1 MKLLFPRS
9 STGLLTRSLRDYP
22 VVVVTGPRQAG
33 KSTLLRQALPDWQM
47 LSLEDLDMREF
58 ASSDPRAFLQRYP
71 APVIIDEAQRV
82 PGLLSYIQTAVDTST
97 RMGLYVL
104 SGSQQFSLLAGV
116 TQSLAGRASLIEL
129 HPLRLKEL
137 ADGGGSPKSLDA
149 YLLQGGYPA
158 VHARGLDAQRYYADY
173 VASYLERDVR
183 SLSAVQDLGNF
194 QRFMRLCAA
203 RTGQLLNLNALAND
217 CGISQPTANAW
228 MNLLEASFIVK
239 RIAPYHRNFGKRLVK
254 APKLYF
260 LDTGLCAW
268 LLGITSER
276 DMQTHYARGALFET
290 WAVTEALKW
299 RAVRGNAQPLYFW
312 RDNIGNEVDLLLE
325 QDGGITLV
333 EVKSGQT
340 FQPGWLKNLT
350 TVQRHMC
357 QTMTENMPQNMSR
370 HAAQHADPP
379 TRNAVLY
386 GGDLSASRSDAEL
399 VGWRD
404 LVRAG

>member
-1 MKLLFPRS
+1 MDSKAFSGWYPRS
-9 STGLLTRSLRDYP
+9 SAGLLWNALRDYP
-22 VVVVTGPRQAG
+22 VAVVTGARQTG
-33 KSTLLRQALPDWQM
+33 KSTLLRQTLPDWQM

-58 ASSDPRAFLQRYP
+58 AQGDPRAFLQRYP
-71 APVIIDEAQRV
+71 APLVIDEAQRV
-82 PGLLSYIQTAVDTST
+82 PQLLSYIQTAVDGSG
-97 RMGLYVL
+97 RMGQYVL

-116 TQSLAGRASLIEL
+116 TQSLAGRATFIEM
-129 HPLRLKEL
+129 HGLRLKEL
-137 ADGGGSPKSLDA
+137 ADGGSMPESLDR

-158 VHARGLDAQRYYADY
+158 VHARQLDTQRFYADY
-173 VASYLERDVR
+173 VASYVERDVR

-203 RTGQLLNLNALAND
+203 RSGQLLNLNALAND
-217 CGISQPTANAW
+217 CGIAQPTANAW

-254 APKLYF
+254 TPKLYF

-290 WAVTEALKW
+290 WAVGEALKW

-340 FQPGWLKNLT
+340 FSPSWLAAVA
-350 TVQRHMC
+350 TVQRHIG
-357 QTMTENMPQNMSR
+357 Q
-370 HAAQHADPP
+370 A
-379 TRNAVLY
+379 TRNAVLH
-386 GGDLSASRSDAEL
+386 GGDLSAARTDATL
-399 VGWRD
+399 IGWRD
-404 LVRAG
+404 LVQAE

>member
-1 MKLLFPRS
+1 MNAFYPRS
-9 STGLLTRSLRDYP
+9 SAGLLLHSLRGYP
-22 VVVVTGPRQAG
+22 VVVLTGARQAG
-33 KSTLLRQALPDWQM
+33 KSTLLRQALPGWQM
-47 LSLEDLDMREF
+47 LSLEDIDLREF
-58 ASSDPRAFLQRYP
+58 AQSDPRAFLQRHP
-71 APVIIDEAQRV
+71 APLILDEAQRV
-82 PGLLSYIQTAVDTST
+82 PDLLSYIQTMVDASA
-97 RMGLYVL
+97 RMGQYVL

-137 ADGGGSPKSLDA
+137 SDGADMPTSLDR

-158 VHARGLDAQRYYADY
+158 VHARGLDMQRYYADY
-173 VASYLERDVR
+173 VASYVERDVR
-183 SLSAVQDLGNF
+183 SLSAVQDLGTF

-203 RTGQLLNLNALAND
+203 RTAQLLNLNALAND

-254 APKLYF
+254 TPKLYF

-276 DMQTHYARGALFET
+276 DMQSHYARGALFET
-290 WAVTEALKW
+290 WAVNEALKW

-340 FQPGWLKNLT
+340 FQPGWLHSLN
-350 TVQRHMC
+350 TVQRHMS
-357 QTMTENMPQNMSR
+357 Q
-370 HAAQHADPP
+370 P

-386 GGDLSASRSDAEL
+386 GGDLSAQRTDAEL

-404 LVRAG
+404 LVLAG

>member
-1 MKLLFPRS
+1 MPDIYPRS
-9 STGLLTRSLRDYP
+9 STDLLYRALQSYP
-22 VVVVTGPRQAG
+22 VVVVTGTRQAG
-33 KSTLLRQALPDWQM
+33 KSTLLRHALPDWQM
-47 LSLEDLDMREF
+47 LSLEDLDLREF
-58 ASSDPRAFLQRYP
+58 AQTDPRAFLQRYP
-71 APVIIDEAQRV
+71 APLIIDEAQRV
-82 PGLLSYIQTAVDTST
+82 PDLLSYIQTVVDLSG
-97 RMGLYVL
+97 RMGQYVL

-137 ADGGGSPKSLDA
+137 ADGGGMPTSLDD

-158 VHARGLDAQRYYADY
+158 VHARKLDAQRYYADY
-173 VASYLERDVR
+173 VASYVERDVR
-183 SLSAVQDLGNF
+183 SLSAVQDLGTF

-217 CGISQPTANAW
+217 CGIAQPTANAW
-228 MNLLEASFIVK
+228 MNLLEASFIVR

-254 APKLYF
+254 TPKLYF

-268 LLGITSER
+268 LLGITSAR

-340 FQPGWLKNLT
+340 FQPDWLRSLQ
-350 TVQRHMC
+350 TVQRHMG
-357 QTMTENMPQNMSR
+357 Q
-370 HAAQHADPP
+370 P
-379 TRNAVLY
+379 TRHAVLY
-386 GGDLSASRSDAEL
+386 GGDISANRSEAAL

-404 LVRAG
+404 VVLAG

>member
-1 MKLLFPRS
+1 MVTFYPRS
-9 STGLLTRSLRDYP
+9 YTGLLRRSLRDYP
-22 VVVVTGPRQAG
+22 VVVVTGARQAG
-33 KSTLLRQALPDWQM
+33 KSTLLRQTLPDWQM

-58 ASSDPRAFLQRYP
+58 AQNDPRAFLQRYP
-71 APVIIDEAQRV
+71 APVILDEVQRV
-82 PGLLSYIQTAVDTST
+82 PSLLSYIQTAVDSSGA
-97 RMGLYVL
+97 MGQYVL

-137 ADGGGSPKSLDA
+137 ADAGDMPGSLDR

-158 VHARGLDAQRYYADY
+158 VHARGLEPQRYYADY
-173 VASYLERDVR
+173 VASYVERDVR
-183 SLSAVQDLGNF
+183 SLSAVQDLGTF

-228 MNLLEASFIVK
+228 MNLLEASFVVK

-254 APKLYF
+254 TPKLYF

-276 DMQTHYARGALFET
+276 DMQSHYARGALFET

-325 QDGGITLV
+325 QDSGITLV

-340 FQPGWLKNLT
+340 FQNGWMQSLK
-350 TVQRHMC
+350 TVQRHMA
-357 QTMTENMPQNMSR
+357 E
-370 HAAQHADPP
+370 P

-386 GGDLSASRSDAEL
+386 GGDLSASRTDAQV

-404 LVRAG
+404 LVLAG

>member
-1 MKLLFPRS
+1 MNAFYPRS
-9 STGLLTRSLRDYP
+9 IVELLLRSLRGYP
-22 VVVVTGPRQAG
+22 VVVLTGARQAG
-33 KSTLLRQALPDWQM
+33 KSTLLRQALPGWQM
-47 LSLEDLDMREF
+47 LSLEDIDLREF
-58 ASSDPRAFLQRYP
+58 AQSDPRAFLQRYP
-71 APVIIDEAQRV
+71 APLILDEAQRV
-82 PGLLSYIQTAVDTST
+82 PDLLSYIQTLVDASG
-97 RMGLYVL
+97 RMGQYVL

-137 ADGGGSPKSLDA
+137 SDGADMPTSLDR

-173 VASYLERDVR
+173 VASYVERDVR
-183 SLSAVQDLGNF
+183 GLSAVQDLGTF

-203 RTGQLLNLNALAND
+203 RTAQLLNLNALAND

-254 APKLYF
+254 TPKLYF

-268 LLGITSER
+268 LLGMTSER
-276 DMQTHYARGALFET
+276 DMQSHYARGALFET

-340 FQPGWLKNLT
+340 FQPGWLQSLK
-350 TVQRHMC
+350 TVQRHMS
-357 QTMTENMPQNMSR
+357 Q
-370 HAAQHADPP
+370 P

-386 GGDLSASRSDAEL
+386 GGDQSAGRTDAEL

-404 LVRAG
+404 LVQAG

>member
-1 MKLLFPRS
+1 MNLFYSRS
-9 STGLLTRSLRDYP
+9 SAELLLHSLRTYP
-22 VVVVTGPRQAG
+22 VVVLTGPRQAG
-33 KSTLLRQALPDWQM
+33 KSTLLREALPRWQM
-47 LSLEDLDMREF
+47 LSLEDIDLREF
-58 ASSDPRAFLQRYP
+58 AQSDPRAFLQRYP
-71 APVIIDEAQRV
+71 APLILDEAQRV
-82 PGLLSYIQTAVDTST
+82 PDLLSYIQTMVDLSG
-97 RMGLYVL
+97 RMGQYVL

-137 ADGGGSPKSLDA
+137 SDGGDMPTSLDR

-158 VHARGLDAQRYYADY
+158 VHARGLDTQRYYADY
-173 VASYLERDVR
+173 VASYVERDVR
-183 SLSAVQDLGNF
+183 SLSAVQDLGTF

-254 APKLYF
+254 TPKLYF

-268 LLGITSER
+268 LLGIASER
-276 DMQTHYARGALFET
+276 DMQSHYARGALFET

-325 QDGGITLV
+325 QAAGITLV

-340 FQPGWLKNLT
+340 FQPGWLQSLK
-350 TVQRHMC
+350 TVQRHMS
-357 QTMTENMPQNMSR
+357 Q
-370 HAAQHADPP
+370 P

-386 GGDLSASRSDAEL
+386 GGDLSAQRTDAQL

-404 LVRAG
+404 LVQAG

>member
-1 MKLLFPRS
+1 MSSPFYPRTSAALLA
-9 STGLLTRSLRDYP
+9 RSLRDYP

-33 KSTLLRQALPDWQM
+33 KSTLLRQSLADWPM
-47 LSLEDLDMREF
+47 LSLEDLDTRQF
-58 ASSDPRAFLQRYP
+58 AQTDPRGFLRAHP
-71 APVIIDEAQRV
+71 APLILDEAQRV
-82 PGLLSYIQTAVDTST
+82 PDLLSYIQTEVDASGG
-97 RMGLYVL
+97 MGQYVL

-137 ADGGGSPKSLDA
+137 ADGGGLPRSLDQS
-149 YLLQGGYPA
+149 LWQGGYPA
-158 VHARGLDAQRYYADY
+158 VHARQLDPQRYYADY
-173 VASYLERDVR
+173 VASYVERDVR
-183 SLSAVQDLGNF
+183 SLSAVQDLGTF

-217 CGISQPTANAW
+217 CGISQPTAHAW

-254 APKLYF
+254 TPKLYF

-290 WAVTEALKW
+290 WAVNEALKW
-299 RAVRGNAQPLYFW
+299 RAVRGLAQPLYFW

-340 FQPGWLKNLT
+340 FQPEWFKGLA
-350 TVQRHMC
+350 TVQRHI
-357 QTMTENMPQNMSR
+357 
-370 HAAQHADPP
+370 HADTPQA
-379 TRNAVLY
+379 TRQAVLY
-386 GGDLSASRSDAEL
+386 GGDVSAGRQGVEV

-404 LVRAG
+404 VVRAD

>member
-1 MKLLFPRS
+1 
-9 STGLLTRSLRDYP
+9 
-22 VVVVTGPRQAG
+22 
-33 KSTLLRQALPDWQM
+33 M
-47 LSLEDLDMREF
+47 LSLEVLDMREF

-71 APVIIDEAQRV
+71 APLIIDEAQRV
-82 PGLLSYIQTAVDTST
+82 PGLLSYIQTAVDTSA
-97 RMGLYVL
+97 RMGQYVL
-104 SGSQQFSLLAGV
+104 SGSQQFSLLAGI
-116 TQSLAGRASLIEL
+116 TQSLAGRASLTEL

-137 ADGGGSPKSLDA
+137 ADGGGSPKSLDP

-217 CGISQPTANAW
+217 CGISQPTASAW
-228 MNLLEASFIVK
+228 MNLLEASFVVK

-333 EVKSGQT
+333 QVKSGQT

-350 TVQRHMC
+350 TVQRHIC
-357 QTMTENMPQNMSR
+357 QTMTENMTQNMTQNMSR

>member
-1 MKLLFPRS
+1 MNAFYPRS
-9 STGLLTRSLRDYP
+9 YSQLLGRALRDYP

-33 KSTLLRQALPDWQM
+33 KSTLLRQTLSQWQM

-58 ASSDPRAFLQRYP
+58 AQSDPRAFLQRYP
-71 APVIIDEAQRV
+71 APLIIDEAQRV
-82 PGLLSYIQTAVDTST
+82 PGLLSYIQTAVDQSGL
-97 RMGLYVL
+97 MGQYVL

-137 ADGGGSPKSLDA
+137 ADGGDMPTSLDR

-158 VHARGLDAQRYYADY
+158 VHARGLDVQRYYADY
-173 VASYLERDVR
+173 VASYVERDVR
-183 SLSAVQDLGNF
+183 SLSAVQDLGHF

-254 APKLYF
+254 TPKLYF

-268 LLGITSER
+268 LLGIASER
-276 DMQTHYARGALFET
+276 DMQSHYARGALFET

-325 QDGGITLV
+325 QDGILTLV
-333 EVKSGQT
+333 EVKAGQT
-340 FQPGWLKNLT
+340 FQPSWLRALN
-350 TVQRHMC
+350 TVQRHMA
-357 QTMTENMPQNMSR
+357 E
-370 HAAQHADPP
+370 P

-386 GGDLSASRSDAEL
+386 GGDLTALRTDAQL
-399 VGWRD
+399 VSWRD
-404 LVRAG
+404 LVLAD

>member
-1 MKLLFPRS
+1 MNTFTPGIYPRS
-9 STGLLTRSLRDYP
+9 SAQLLLRALQGYP
-22 VVVVTGPRQAG
+22 VVVVTGARQAG
-33 KSTLLRQALPDWQM
+33 KTTLLRQTLPDWQM
-47 LSLEDLDMREF
+47 VSLEDLDMREF
-58 ASSDPRAFLQRYP
+58 AVRDPRGFLQRFA
-71 APVIIDEAQRV
+71 APLIIDEAQRV
-82 PGLLSYIQTAVDTST
+82 PQLLSYIQTAVDTSG
-97 RMGLYVL
+97 RMGQYVL

-116 TQSLAGRASLIEL
+116 TQSLAGRASFIAM

-137 ADGGGSPKSLDA
+137 VDGGTTPATLDR
-149 YLLQGGYPA
+149 YLVQGGYPA
-158 VHARGLDAQRYYADY
+158 VHARQLDPQRYYADY
-173 VASYLERDVR
+173 VASYVERDVR

-228 MNLLEASFIVK
+228 MNLLEASFIVQ

-254 APKLYF
+254 TPKLYF

-312 RDNIGNEVDLLLE
+312 RDNIGNEIDLLLE

-333 EVKSGQT
+333 EIKSGQT
-340 FQPGWLKNLT
+340 FSQSWLAGLA
-350 TVQRHMC
+350 TVQRHLR
-357 QTMTENMPQNMSR
+357 QT
-370 HAAQHADPP
+370 
-379 TRNAVLY
+379 TRNAVLF
-386 GGDLSASRSDAEL
+386 GGDLSTRRTDADT
-399 VGWRD
+399 VAWRD
-404 LVRAG
+404 LVLAG

>member
-1 MKLLFPRS
+1 MNAFYPRS
-9 STGLLTRSLRDYP
+9 IVELLMRSLRGYP
-22 VVVVTGPRQAG
+22 VVVLTGPRQAG
-33 KSTLLRQALPDWQM
+33 KSTLLRQALPEWQM
-47 LSLEDLDMREF
+47 LSLEDIDLREF
-58 ASSDPRAFLQRYP
+58 AQSDPRAFLQRYP
-71 APVIIDEAQRV
+71 APLILDEAQRV
-82 PGLLSYIQTAVDTST
+82 PDLLSYIQTRVDASA
-97 RMGLYVL
+97 RMGQYVL
-104 SGSQQFSLLAGV
+104 SGSQHFSLLAGV

-137 ADGGGSPKSLDA
+137 SDGGDMPTSLDR

-158 VHARGLDAQRYYADY
+158 VHARGLDTQRYYADY
-173 VASYLERDVR
+173 VASYVERDVR
-183 SLSAVQDLGNF
+183 SLSAVQDLGTF

-203 RTGQLLNLNALAND
+203 RTAQLLNLNSLAND

-228 MNLLEASFIVK
+228 MNLLEASFIVQ

-254 APKLYF
+254 TPKLYF

-268 LLGITSER
+268 LLGIASER
-276 DMQTHYARGALFET
+276 DMQSHYARGALFET

-325 QDGGITLV
+325 QDGGVTLV

-340 FQPGWLKNLT
+340 FQPGWLQSLN
-350 TVQRHMC
+350 TVQRHMN
-357 QTMTENMPQNMSR
+357 Q
-370 HAAQHADPP
+370 P

-386 GGDLSASRSDAEL
+386 GGDLSAQRTDAQL

-404 LVRAG
+404 LVLAG

>member
-1 MKLLFPRS
+1 MNAFYPRS
-9 STGLLTRSLRDYP
+9 STELLLHSLKGYP
-22 VVVVTGPRQAG
+22 VVVLTGPRQAG
-33 KSTLLRQALPDWQM
+33 KSTLLRQALPGWQM
-47 LSLEDLDMREF
+47 LSLEDIDLREF
-58 ASSDPRAFLQRYP
+58 AQSDPRAFLQRYP
-71 APVIIDEAQRV
+71 APLILDEAQRV
-82 PGLLSYIQTAVDTST
+82 PDLLSYIQTMVDVSG
-97 RMGLYVL
+97 RMGQYVL

-116 TQSLAGRASLIEL
+116 AQSLAGRASLIEL

-137 ADGGGSPKSLDA
+137 SDGGDMPTSLDR

-158 VHARGLDAQRYYADY
+158 VHARGLDTQRYYADY
-173 VASYLERDVR
+173 VASYVERDVR
-183 SLSAVQDLGNF
+183 SLSAVQDLGTF

-203 RTGQLLNLNALAND
+203 RTAQLLNLNALAND

-254 APKLYF
+254 TPKLYF

-268 LLGITSER
+268 LLGIASER

-299 RAVRGNAQPLYFW
+299 RAMRGNAQPLYFW
-312 RDNIGNEVDLLLE
+312 RDNIGNEIDLLLE
-325 QDGGITLV
+325 QDAGITLV

-340 FQPGWLKNLT
+340 FQPGWLQSLN
-350 TVQRHMC
+350 TVQRHMS
-357 QTMTENMPQNMSR
+357 Q
-370 HAAQHADPP
+370 P

-386 GGDLSASRSDAEL
+386 GGDLSAQRTDAQL

-404 LVRAG
+404 LVLAG

>member
-1 MKLLFPRS
+1 MNAFYPRS
-9 STGLLTRSLRDYP
+9 TAELLLHSLRGYP
-22 VVVVTGPRQAG
+22 AVVLTGPRQAG
-33 KSTLLRQALPDWQM
+33 KSTLLRQALPGWQM
-47 LSLEDLDMREF
+47 LSLEDIDLREF
-58 ASSDPRAFLQRYP
+58 AQSDPRAFLQRYP
-71 APVIIDEAQRV
+71 APLILDEAQRV
-82 PGLLSYIQTAVDTST
+82 PDLLSYIQTMVDVSG
-97 RMGLYVL
+97 RMGQYVL

-137 ADGGGSPKSLDA
+137 SDGGDMPTSLDR

-173 VASYLERDVR
+173 VASYVERDVR
-183 SLSAVQDLGNF
+183 SLSAVQDLGTF

-203 RTGQLLNLNALAND
+203 RTAQLLNLNALAND

-239 RIAPYHRNFGKRLVK
+239 RVAPYHRNFGKRLVK
-254 APKLYF
+254 TPKLYF

-268 LLGITSER
+268 LLGIASER
-276 DMQTHYARGALFET
+276 DMQSHYARGALFET

-299 RAVRGNAQPLYFW
+299 RAMRGNAQPLYFW
-312 RDNIGNEVDLLLE
+312 RDTIGNEVDLLLE
-325 QDGGITLV
+325 QDAGITLV

-340 FQPGWLKNLT
+340 FQPGWLQSLN
-350 TVQRHMC
+350 TVQRHIS
-357 QTMTENMPQNMSR
+357 Q
-370 HAAQHADPP
+370 P

-386 GGDLSASRSDAEL
+386 GGDLSAQRTDAQL

-404 LVRAG
+404 LVLAG